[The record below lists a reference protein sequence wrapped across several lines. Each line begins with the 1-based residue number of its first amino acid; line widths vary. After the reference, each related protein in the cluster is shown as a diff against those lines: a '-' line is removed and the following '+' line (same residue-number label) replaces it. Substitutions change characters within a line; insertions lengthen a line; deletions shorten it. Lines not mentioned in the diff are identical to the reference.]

1 MRRDSFIPAVIVA
14 LAGLVFGSRAA
25 MPKDPRAATTTIPV
39 QMVVTVEANHGK
51 EVPAVSRED
60 VLVYQG
66 RERDEV
72 KDWIPLQGDRARLE
86 LFVLLDDAS
95 RANLGA
101 QLEDLR
107 KFVMAQPPTTA
118 VGLGY
123 MRNGV
128 VDIVDRFTTDH
139 NKVAETVRIPLG
151 ELGATANPYLSI
163 VDLIKRWPTDPIG
176 HQVLMNRWPDIPVRH
191 EILVVSDGIDRVG
204 GTGIANPYVDQAI
217 VEAQRAGVII
227 YTIYADGVGRYGRSI
242 WRIHW
247 GQNYLSEIAE
257 ETGGEAFYLGTET
270 PISFTPF
277 LDDLNRRLNHQYL
290 LAFFA
295 KPEKKAALVRV
306 KIRTEVPNAEL
317 VAAEKVYVPAEP

>member
-1 MRRDSFIPAVIVA
+1 MRRYRVIPAVVLA
-14 LAGLVFGSRAA
+14 LAGLVLGSRSAE
-25 MPKDPRAATTTIPV
+25 PRTPSTTTTTVPV
-39 QMVVTVEANHGK
+39 QMVVTVEANHGTD
-51 EVPAVSRED
+51 VPAVARED
-60 VLVYQG
+60 VIVNQG
-66 RERDEV
+66 RDRDEV

-101 QLEDLR
+101 QLQDLS
-107 KFVMAQPPTTA
+107 KFVSAQPPTTA
-118 VGLGY
+118 IGLGY

-139 NKVAETVRIPLG
+139 AKVAKHVRLPLG

-191 EILVVSDGIDRVG
+191 EILVVSDGIDRLG
-204 GTGIANPYVDQAI
+204 GTGIANPYVDEAI

-227 YTIYADGVGRYGRSI
+227 YTIYAGGVGRYGRSI
-242 WRIHW
+242 WRINW

-257 ETGGEAFYLGTET
+257 ETGGEAFYLGSET
-270 PISFTPF
+270 PISFTPY

-306 KIRTEVPNAEL
+306 KLRTEVPNAEL

>member
-1 MRRDSFIPAVIVA
+1 MRRYRVIPAVVLA
-14 LAGLVFGSRAA
+14 LVGLVLGSRSAE
-25 MPKDPRAATTTIPV
+25 PRTPSTTTTTVPV
-39 QMVVTVEANHGK
+39 QMVVTVEANHGTA
-51 EVPAVSRED
+51 VPAVARED
-60 VLVYQG
+60 VIVNQG
-66 RERDEV
+66 RDRDEV

-101 QLEDLR
+101 QLQDLS
-107 KFVMAQPPTTA
+107 KFVSAQPPTTA
-118 VGLGY
+118 IGLGY

-139 NKVAETVRIPLG
+139 AKVAKHVRLPLG

-191 EILVVSDGIDRVG
+191 EILVVSDGIDRLG
-204 GTGIANPYVDQAI
+204 GTGIANPYVDEAI
-217 VEAQRAGVII
+217 VEAQRTGVII
-227 YTIYADGVGRYGRSI
+227 YTIYAGGVGRYGRSI
-242 WRIHW
+242 WRINW

-257 ETGGEAFYLGTET
+257 ETGGEAFYLGSET
-270 PISFTPF
+270 PISFTPY

-306 KIRTEVPNAEL
+306 KLRTEVPNAEL

>member
-1 MRRDSFIPAVIVA
+1 MRRYRVIPAVVLA
-14 LAGLVFGSRAA
+14 LAGLVLGSRSAE
-25 MPKDPRAATTTIPV
+25 PRTPSTTTTTVPV
-39 QMVVTVEANHGK
+39 QMVVTVEANHGTD
-51 EVPAVSRED
+51 VPAVARED
-60 VLVYQG
+60 VIVNQG
-66 RERDEV
+66 RDRDEV

-101 QLEDLR
+101 QLQDLS
-107 KFVMAQPPTTA
+107 KFVSAQPPTTA
-118 VGLGY
+118 IGLGY

-139 NKVAETVRIPLG
+139 AKVAKHVRLPLG
-151 ELGATANPYLSI
+151 ELGATANPYRSI

-191 EILVVSDGIDRVG
+191 EILVVSDGIDRLG
-204 GTGIANPYVDQAI
+204 GTGIANPYVDEAI

-227 YTIYADGVGRYGRSI
+227 YTIYAGGVGRYGRSI
-242 WRIHW
+242 WRINW

-257 ETGGEAFYLGTET
+257 ETGGEAFYLGSET
-270 PISFTPF
+270 PISFTPY

-306 KIRTEVPNAEL
+306 KLRTEVSNAEL

>member
-25 MPKDPRAATTTIPV
+25 MSKDPRTATTTVPV

-163 VDLIKRWPTDPIG
+163 VD
-176 HQVLMNRWPDIPVRH
+176 LMNRWPDIPVRH

-306 KIRTEVPNAEL
+306 KIRT
-317 VAAEKVYVPAEP
+317 